1 MDKKTIEKEVND
13 LVKTLEKQIDNLKE
27 KTSDVI
33 EDERV
38 QKVLNTITDKTV
50 DFLGEV
56 KDKVSE
62 LWDYYSDPEE
72 VAKIVEN
79 IKVVSKNVYNVSLS
93 KINEIKNNKDV
104 QKALASAEDFL
115 KATYDKTADFAKET
129 FDKALLFSLSNLS

>member
-56 KDKVSE
+56 KDKVSGVGCVVCKTYQE
-62 LWDYYSDPEE
+62 GLER
-72 VAKIVEN
+72 
-79 IKVVSKNVYNVSLS
+79 IKKTGVHIECLAYVKSM
-93 KINEIKNNKDV
+93 NNNTIEFEKP
-104 QKALASAEDFL
+104 
-115 KATYDKTADFAKET
+115 
-129 FDKALLFSLSNLS
+129 